1 MAGDVRVHLT
11 VAEALR
17 YPDDE
22 EHLRRL
28 EQAIEAVRPAS
39 GELAD
44 AMREISRRL
53 SEQGLDA
60 LQELYTQTFDM
71 NPAATLDIGWHLF
84 GESYKRGAFLVGMR
98 EDFRLHG
105 LDEGFELPDHLPN
118 VLRLLARL
126 EDGEHADLLH
136 RACVAPAILQILR
149 TLRGKDDNPYVGLLE
164 SLSKVY
170 GPPSDVAHRALPIL
184 HDGGSS
190 PDAPGAT
197 LHREEALHG

>member
-1 MAGDVRVHLT
+1 MAGDVRVHLA

-17 YPDDE
+17 YPEDE
-22 EHLRRL
+22 AHARRL

-39 GELAD
+39 AGLAD
-44 AMREISRRL
+44 AMQEVSRRL
-53 SEQGLDA
+53 SERGLDA

-98 EDFRLHG
+98 EDFRTHG
-105 LDEGFELPDHLPN
+105 LDEGVELPDHLPN

-126 EDGEHADLLH
+126 EESEHAELLH
-136 RACVAPAILQILR
+136 RACVAPALLQMLR

-164 SLSKVY
+164 SISKAY
-170 GPPSDVAHRALPIL
+170 GPPSEAAHRALPIL

-190 PDAPGAT
+190 PAEPQ
-197 LHREEALHG
+197 EALHG